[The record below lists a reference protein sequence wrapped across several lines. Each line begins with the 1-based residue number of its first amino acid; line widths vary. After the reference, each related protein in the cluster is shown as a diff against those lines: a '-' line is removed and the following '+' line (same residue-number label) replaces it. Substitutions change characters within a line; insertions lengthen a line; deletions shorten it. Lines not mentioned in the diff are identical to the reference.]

1 MKDHMAARESKD
13 PSVNAYLK
21 QLDGPQKLTVLKLRE
36 VVLGSDPSITEAIKW
51 KNCLTF
57 MYNGKNIIQTVV
69 GKKHTTFIFFDGIRL
84 KDPREMLFGDGKT
97 VRSARFPDGDIDTKG
112 LRDLVR
118 QQISLHK

>member
-1 MKDHMAARESKD
+1 MAARESKD
-13 PSVNAYLK
+13 PSVIAYLK

-84 KDPREMLFGDGKT
+84 KDPRKMLFGDGKT
-97 VRSARFPDGDIDTKG
+97 VRSARFPDDDIDTKG

>member
-1 MKDHMAARESKD
+1 MKDLMAARESKD
-13 PSVNAYLK
+13 PNVNAYLK

-84 KDPREMLFGDGKT
+84 KDPRKMLFGDGKT
-97 VRSARFPDGDIDTKG
+97 VRSARFPDDDIDTKG